1 MNPNASESSG
11 CHHALYCVTI
21 NFVLKERKQILQ
33 MNFTDTNQL
42 FPPPNPYNHWIFEF
56 QSKGEK
62 ISFIR
67 I

>member
-42 FPPPNPYNHWIFEF
+42 FPPPNPYNH
-56 QSKGEK
+56 
-62 ISFIR
+62 
-67 I
+67 